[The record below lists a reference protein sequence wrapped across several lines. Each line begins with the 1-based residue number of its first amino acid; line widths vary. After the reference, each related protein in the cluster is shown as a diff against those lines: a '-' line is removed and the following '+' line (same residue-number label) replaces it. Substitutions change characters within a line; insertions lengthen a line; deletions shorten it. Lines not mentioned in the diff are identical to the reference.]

1 MADAYPYEDEVRVKV
16 CEWDRWRRG
25 ATGSPQS
32 VEMHPDE
39 AALKREMRMD
49 AGIAIP
55 TIAASAE
62 VTGRAIALMRV
73 QLREQCV
80 ALLHYHLQSVS
91 NIDIARRIDPHCDRH
106 RVPTILRRAHENFI
120 AIRKDQTR

>member
-1 MADAYPYEDEVRVKV
+1 MAEPYPFEDEVRVKV

-62 VTGRAIALMRV
+62 VTGRTIAVMRV
-73 QLREQCV
+73 QLREQIV
-80 ALLHYHLQSVS
+80 ALLHYHLRSVS
-91 NIDIARRIDPHCDRH
+91 NVDIARAVKCDRH
-106 RVPTILRRAHENFI
+106 RVPTILRLAHDNFI
-120 AIRKDQTR
+120 AIRKEQTR

>member
-62 VTGRAIALMRV
+62 VTGRTIALMRV

-91 NIDIARRIDPHCDRH
+91 NIDIARKLECSRN
-106 RVPTILRRAHENFI
+106 RVPDILTLGHENFI
-120 AIRKDQTR
+120 AIRKQQTR

>member
-1 MADAYPYEDEVRVKV
+1 MAEAYPYEDEVRVKV

-39 AALKREMRMD
+39 AALKREMRAD
-49 AGIAIP
+49 SGIAIP

-62 VTGRAIALMRV
+62 VTGRTIALMRV

-80 ALLHYHLQSVS
+80 ALLHYHLRSVS
-91 NIDIARRIDPHCDRH
+91 NVDIARRLECDRN
-106 RVPTILRRAHENFI
+106 RVPTILRLAHDNFT
-120 AIRKDQTR
+120 AMRKDQTR